1 MSRLDIKYI
10 AIDPYHSD
18 QEQSF
23 IGNNIEDCWSQKY
36 EFDRWLG
43 RNHPSGI
50 MAIYKF
56 EIKREKL

>member
-1 MSRLDIKYI
+1 MARLDIKYV
-10 AIDPYHSD
+10 AIDPYHSG

-23 IGNNIEDCWSQKY
+23 IGYNIEDCWSQKY